1 MNRIQFFILTGL
13 SSLIVLLLLGQVFL
27 VYSLGSAQSKVNGA
41 QAYVNQAIQF
51 RNNRDA
57 LAQRIYNDSLKSND
71 AGLKDLVNR
80 QHITPAQP
88 ATNSTETPAT
98 PTH

>member
-41 QAYVNQAIQF
+41 QAYVNQAI
-51 RNNRDA
+51 
-57 LAQRIYNDSLKSND
+57 LKSND